1 MITAPTCKR
10 WRADQRCRASACW
23 RASPLERPGRTLL
36 VVMLLMM
43 RMLLEQMFLKEGE
56 EKVEEHKV
64 HLVDH
69 HLAGEAT
76 VQLEPG

>member
-1 MITAPTCKR
+1 
-10 WRADQRCRASACW
+10 
-23 RASPLERPGRTLL
+23 
-36 VVMLLMM
+36 MLLMM
-43 RMLLEQMFLKEGE
+43 RMLLEQVGLIRFFLVLTYGKGGKGGE

-76 VQLEPG
+76 VQLEPGKE

>member
-1 MITAPTCKR
+1 
-10 WRADQRCRASACW
+10 
-23 RASPLERPGRTLL
+23 
-36 VVMLLMM
+36 MM
-43 RMLLEQMFLKEGE
+43 RMLLEQVCLVRFFMVLTYGKGGKGGK

-76 VQLEPG
+76 VQLEPGKK